1 MSIIKTCQMS
11 IFGNYESIVPESGLV
26 LRLTEALKEYE
37 FIPGT
42 IDVGLFDSDKGK
54 ASIGKRIC
62 MVSDDECWKINILME
77 RIDFTYF
84 YKETGKEYSHINSV
98 NDAAVKL
105 SHCVFPV
112 LEEVRGKRLA
122 LNCKVLHDLT
132 DSCIQK
138 IIPEDI
144 FGIGHYK
151 KNVQR
156 QLVNLANT
164 AVFEFG
170 DGKKE
175 ESNVVFK
182 VDIDARE
189 NKKRLITTC
198 DINTLSE
205 NGQPRFIPEDMNT
218 YAVTVREK
226 IQEML
231 LDFQAF
237 MEK

>member
-11 IFGNYESIVPESGLV
+11 IFGNYESIIPESGLV
-26 LRLTEALKEYE
+26 LGLAEALKEYE

-42 IDVGLFDSDKGK
+42 IDIGLFDSDKGE
-54 ASIGKRIC
+54 ASIGKRIH
-62 MVSDDECWKINILME
+62 MVSNDGCWQINILME

-84 YKETGKEYSHINSV
+84 YHETGKEYSCINSV
-98 NDAAVKL
+98 CDIAIRL
-105 SHCVFPV
+105 SQCVFSV

-122 LNCKVLHDLT
+122 LNCRVMHDLT
-132 DSCIQK
+132 DSDIHK

-151 KNVQR
+151 NNMQR
-156 QLVNLANT
+156 QLIKLANT

-170 DGKKE
+170 DDKKE

-182 VDIDARE
+182 VDIDVRE
-189 NKKRLITTC
+189 NTRRLITIC

-205 NGQPRFIPEDMNT
+205 NTQLRFLPKDMNT
-218 YAVTVREK
+218 YAITVREK
-226 IQEML
+226 INEML
-231 LDFQAF
+231 LDFQSF